1 MAPFSLI
8 SLTGPV
14 CQWWFWI
21 LWVYEYAG
29 VQPWW
34 YPLEAFIW
42 GTSPRLNLPAN
53 SLCHFQVFLCIE
65 KSCIVTRKSVSESLS
80 VCIVVE
86 LQSRFENQ
94 FWSLYFSSV
103 FARALILKLWGFDKE
118 MMLVFGFF
126 PILHRQL
133 ISCISFYSWRHPC
146 KVVQLWYFGLLQT
159 ICVLELLPPM
169 HHLSFSFHTSWICD
183 GCWCPW
189 WFTQMVNSGWMR
201 TCMVICTSKAF
212 FWGT

>member
-86 LQSRFENQ
+86 LQSRLKNLYQNPCLSALLWSCSLDSKINFGLCIFRACLHEL
-94 FWSLYFSSV
+94 WSLNCGDSTRRWCLSLDFFLYCIGSWFLA
-103 FARALILKLWGFDKE
+103 FLFTHGAIRAK
-118 MMLVFGFF
+118 
-126 PILHRQL
+126 
-133 ISCISFYSWRHPC
+133 
-146 KVVQLWYFGLLQT
+146 
-159 ICVLELLPPM
+159 
-169 HHLSFSFHTSWICD
+169 
-183 GCWCPW
+183 
-189 WFTQMVNSGWMR
+189 
-201 TCMVICTSKAF
+201 
-212 FWGT
+212 